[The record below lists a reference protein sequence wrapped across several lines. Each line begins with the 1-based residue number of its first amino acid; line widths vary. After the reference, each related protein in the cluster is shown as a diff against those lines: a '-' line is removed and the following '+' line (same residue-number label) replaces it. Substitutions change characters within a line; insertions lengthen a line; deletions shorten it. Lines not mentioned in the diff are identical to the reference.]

1 MTDRTDHK
9 AEALESDN
17 LTPEQWVTFAF
28 ETSDASNI
36 YMAIQELKHATL
48 YAAEQARIANL
59 IALYTPVMH
68 VTNNGSEMLTALD
81 MLAATGQLPDIAAAL
96 GVTE

>member
-1 MTDRTDHK
+1 MSDKRTDHK

-36 YMAIQELKHATL
+36 YMAIRELKHATL

-59 IALYTPVMH
+59 IALNAPYQEMDGAMYSIGERMS
-68 VTNNGSEMLTALD
+68 GSDQWSEVV
-81 MLAATGQLPDIAAAL
+81 AAL
-96 GVTE
+96 KIGDPE